1 MFDVFKHPLLGI
13 ISLVLLIFISFF
25 KHYKKME
32 KIHSEWK
39 FKDKL
44 LSFMEEKANILIY
57 IIFTLVFFWFF
68 NFIFLSSNIDVI
80 RIKILESYG
89 LIFSALITVT
99 GVFAGF
105 VFNKR
110 QTYKEI
116 VTRERIEWLHK
127 MQEALAEFLALTSE
141 NKPEDKD
148 KEEAGELYNLIINN
162 LNVKEDKDKE
172 EARKLYYL
180 IISNLNVKE
189 DKARAKKLYYLIISN
204 LNVKEDK
211 DEKNKNERDAVEL
224 LYKYANSKGLDVE
237 LNFVRNVDREENKDS
252 KDTKS
257 IDDLKKENKKL
268 TKKIN
273 TLEDTIKILR
283 KTEEVDPLAGLK
295 RKEIISKY
303 TEIFNG
309 TWNRIKDEAD

>member
-1 MFDVFKHPLLGI
+1 MCENIFRFLNYLYKIPYIVPTF
-13 ISLVLLIFISFF
+13 ISLIFLIFLSLFMHF
-25 KHYKKME
+25 RKMG

-39 FKDKL
+39 LKDKL
-44 LSFMEEKANILIY
+44 LSFIEEKANILIY
-57 IIFTLVFFWFF
+57 IIFTLVFFCFF

-80 RIKILESYG
+80 RNKIIESYG
-89 LIFSALITVT
+89 LIFSALITVF
-99 GVFAGF
+99 GVFTGF

-116 VTRERIEWLHK
+116 VTRERIKWLHK
-127 MQEALAEFLALTSE
+127 MQEALAEFLAITS
-141 NKPEDKD
+141 NPKVTNRFKD
-148 KEEAGELYNLIINN
+148 K
-162 LNVKEDKDKE
+162 KDR
-172 EARKLYYL
+172 AR
-180 IISNLNVKE
+180 E
-189 DKARAKKLYYLIISN
+189 LYYLIISN

-211 DEKNKNERDAVEL
+211 DKKKKNERDAVEL

-237 LNFVRNVDREENKDS
+237 LNFNRNLDSDEDKDS
-252 KDTKS
+252 NATKS

-283 KTEEVDPLAGLK
+283 KTEEADSLAGLK

-303 TEIFNG
+303 TEIFNE
-309 TWNRIKDEAD
+309 TWNRIKNEAD

>member
-1 MFDVFKHPLLGI
+1 MCENIFRFLNYLYKIPYIVPAF
-13 ISLVLLIFISFF
+13 ISLIFLIFLSLFMHF
-25 KHYKKME
+25 RKMG

-39 FKDKL
+39 RKDKL
-44 LSFMEEKANILIY
+44 LSFIEEKANILIY
-57 IIFTLVFFWFF
+57 IILTLVFFWFF

-80 RIKILESYG
+80 RNKIIESYG
-89 LIFSALITVT
+89 LIFSALITVF

-127 MQEALAEFLALTSE
+127 MQEALAEFLALTNE
-141 NKPEDKD
+141 NKPEDKV
-148 KEEAGELYNLIINN
+148 KEAGELYNLIINN

-189 DKARAKKLYYLIISN
+189 DK
-204 LNVKEDK
+204 V
-211 DEKNKNERDAVEL
+211 KNKKKENKNENERDAVEL
-224 LYKYANSKGLDVE
+224 LYKYANSKGLDVQ
-237 LNFVRNVDREENKDS
+237 LNFVKDEDSEEKKDS
-252 KDTKS
+252 NDTKS
-257 IDDLKKENKKL
+257 IDELKEEKEKLKDQKENSEKKE
-268 TKKIN
+268 
-273 TLEDTIKILR
+273 EDH
-283 KTEEVDPLAGLK
+283 LAGLK
-295 RKEIISKY
+295 RKEIIRKY
-303 TEIFNG
+303 TEIFNE

>member
-1 MFDVFKHPLLGI
+1 MCENIFRFLNYLYKIPYIVPTF
-13 ISLVLLIFISFF
+13 ISLIFLIFLSLCMHFR
-25 KHYKKME
+25 KMG

-39 FKDKL
+39 RKDKL
-44 LSFMEEKANILIY
+44 LSFIEEKANILIY
-57 IIFTLVFFWFF
+57 IILTLVFFWFF

-80 RIKILESYG
+80 RNKIIESYG
-89 LIFSALITVT
+89 LIFSTFITVF

-141 NKPEDKD
+141 NKPEDKV
-148 KEEAGELYNLIINN
+148 KEAGELYNLIINN
-162 LNVKEDKDKE
+162 LNVKKDKDKE

-189 DKARAKKLYYLIISN
+189 DKEK
-204 LNVKEDK
+204 
-211 DEKNKNERDAVEL
+211 KNKNERDAVEL
-224 LYKYANSKGLDVE
+224 LYNYAISKGLDVE
-237 LNFVRNVDREENKDS
+237 LNFNRNLDSDEDKDS
-252 KDTKS
+252 NDTKS
-257 IDDLKKENKKL
+257 IDELKKEKEKL
-268 TKKIN
+268 IEEIK
-273 TLEDTIKILR
+273 TLEDKIKNLR

-303 TEIFNG
+303 TEIFNE
-309 TWNRIKDEAD
+309 TWNRIKKEAD